1 MSVVPPLLF
10 TLAAFTALVTI
21 WISLKSA
28 LPAIARLRTELAEA
42 RTVHE
47 ITIHTMDPRAGA
59 ELDIDALPLPRHM
72 RRRLRP
78 KPITHR
84 LHHYARTAR
93 SAA

>member
-78 KPITHR
+78 KPVTHR
-84 LHHYARTAR
+84 LHHYARAAR

>member
-1 MSVVPPLLF
+1 MSVIPPLLF

-28 LPAIARLRTELAEA
+28 LPAIARLRFELAEA
-42 RTVHE
+42 PTVHE
-47 ITIHTMDPRAGA
+47 FIIQTMDPRAEA
-59 ELDIDALPLPRHM
+59 EFEIDALPLPRHM